1 VSTSSSSTPAA
12 LASVWLLGWLLAGCA
27 TTLTAEDESN
37 AAKVQVTIDH
47 DLTRGCEF
55 MGMASANNEKDLQR
69 KAALIGGDV
78 AVITQESQE
87 ARSSTSWYQ
96 SVTST
101 TEVYRCEGAR

>member
-1 VSTSSSSTPAA
+1 MSMSSPPAA
-12 LASVWLLGWLLAGCA
+12 IASAWLLGWLLAGCA
-27 TTLTAEDESN
+27 STLSAEDEAN
-37 AAKVQVTIDH
+37 ASRVRVTIDH
-47 DLTRGCEF
+47 ELARGCEF
-55 MGMASANNEKDLQR
+55 VGIASASNEKDLQR

-87 ARSSTSWYQ
+87 ARASTSWYH

>member
-1 VSTSSSSTPAA
+1 MSPSTTPAA
-12 LASVWLLGWLLAGCA
+12 IASVWLLGWLLAGCA
-27 TTLTAEDESN
+27 TTLTPEDEAN

-47 DLTRGCEF
+47 DLARGCEF
-55 MGMASANNEKDLQR
+55 MGMASASNEKDLQR

-78 AVITQESQE
+78 AVVTRESQE
-87 ARSSTSWYQ
+87 TRASTSWYQ